1 MNDREYLK
9 LNTSINTGSNAQDLH
24 YNDEGNVEAVI
35 ELNLPDNIFRSR
47 DGKRKVESVELQTSK
62 MRLSMEDTPIAQLP
76 LETDLMNDGLTA
88 TQCHLDVY
96 PFCLLDDG
104 VVKPDSIDDS
114 AFPSYKNHQQNFIF
128 YEVVGIDPDTEKPL
142 SDRYIKDYLFLTKD
156 ASTLPVISNAGI
168 HKYPKPFDIF
178 TDIID
183 RRFHDQILN
192 VCAQSNH
199 EPYRIEDGTL
209 FIKNIS
215 TLEQMFQDALESAIT
230 YASTTST
237 VDQSILLVSQ
247 FFYSHHPDAFPNI
260 DTTNSYQVTYATRND
275 IYYFVAVDNWLADV
289 DSNLKAACKPVV
301 RFQDQSI
308 SIGYDTSSFDT
319 LIPVLWNPTYVNTY
333 DHPQQMTM
341 NSYLDDAWQE
351 PPPKRMYKFNVV
363 LDESTDEFN
372 YSAISSQSPK
382 AFNILGDEEM
392 RKRFSFLPWIEFHPP
407 DIDED
412 QEYIIPEEKS
422 IKLEYTTTLFNK
434 AYFFNP
440 DIQNVTV
447 NLTDNQIQNH
457 QLPAISETTGLPD
470 FEYVYTFATIQGSET
485 RDTNLRG
492 QKQIRYQYYIR
503 KSDYEDE
510 ERRDRIDVRYNQYV
524 YYSTPS
530 DDSFID
536 DKPKITAL
544 GYVPTYCLD
553 PAVYRDVRFLR
564 KNINESYTM
573 NVDTFESDIT
583 ETPKTE
589 ANFTVDETVTEIN
602 TSEPQFSYTSIQ
614 SDGENRTILMFLCR
628 LQTNDDV
635 PQGENGTYFS
645 WIPAIVIPGVM
656 SVPPGFNGQIPP
668 VEPDS
673 VSEEYDSENERYE
686 INEYWNADH
695 YFGWDYTTEHNSSEP
710 DPPWLKYIY
719 PYQMPG
725 VPAPKR
731 SYSLNVQNYSPT
743 PVKETKQIVQTFE
756 NLNLENLTTTKPLD
770 FKHLTVETEGRIK
783 KEIIEIN
790 FSSSSSTPGY
800 FNPDAEIPVTAYS
813 YAGENTTGVTGIED
827 GTYCYVYQA
836 DLPDSSFDTV
846 ISDVT
851 DFPFNRRDEFYNQSF
866 TRGQRTD
873 RTSMESVTPIEL
885 STYSTSK
892 NATYSGI
899 QFNRT
904 SRSVIYLHSG
914 DSISFSDLEE
924 EITEPNLSLRDTV
937 YEANNFDTNRTL
949 KAIFWKNNDPDA
961 GPLLWYLGLSPKGHW
976 TNNFATWILDPS
988 STPTNFT
995 PLAITVDSEDPHD
1008 ITIGSSTI
1016 PVRTYKIYWKTLLGS
1031 ASVAT
1036 CLHFNSTDSKPIYQ
1050 YKQYNLKTIYTTD
1063 TNVTTRQPPN
1073 IPPYYVEDVQDIVPQ
1088 LLLDGWVLSIDPR
1101 IAYRPNI
1108 YNSNN
1113 KYYILD
1119 GTGAN
1124 INIGSTELV
1133 KINDDYYGNVFLN
1146 FIWDNLPLVVLS
1158 PITSIVLQLSGVD
1171 VNQEIQPVNRT
1182 QTGGST
1188 LTASIPIIE
1197 NFYTLAQSLRDLHDE
1212 LVVVKDTIDDVATYK
1227 LSPSGGQE
1235 RNLRFKAQ
1243 YITKDG
1249 KIHQIY
1255 IPPNGVFS
1263 LQLTFAINYYST

>member
-47 DGKRKVESVELQTSK
+47 DGRRKVESVELQTSK

-104 VVKPDSIDDS
+104 IVKPDSIDDT
-114 AFPSYKNHQQNFIF
+114 AFPSYKNHQANFTF
-128 YEVVGIDPDTEKPL
+128 YEVVGIDPDTEKPM
-142 SDRYIKDYLFLTKD
+142 SDRYIKDYLFLT
-156 ASTLPVISNAGI
+156 AAISTLPVISNAGI
-168 HKYPKPFDIF
+168 RKYPKPFDVF

-183 RRFHDQILN
+183 RFLHDQILN

-230 YASTTST
+230 YASTTSM
-237 VDQSILLVSQ
+237 VDQSILLVSRT
-247 FFYSHHPDAFPNI
+247 FYNQHSDAFPYIN
-260 DTTNSYQVTYATRND
+260 TSNSYSVAYATKYD
-275 IYYFVAVDNWLADV
+275 IYYFVAVDDVLAVADP
-289 DSNLKAACKPVV
+289 SLKAACKPVV

-341 NSYLDDAWQE
+341 NSWLDENAWQE
-351 PPPKRMYKFNVV
+351 PPPKRMYKFDVV
-363 LDESTDEFN
+363 LDESTNEFN
-372 YSAISSQSPK
+372 YSANSTQSPK
-382 AFNILGDEEM
+382 AFNIIGDEEM
-392 RKRFSFLPWIEFHPP
+392 RQRFSFLPWIEFHPP

-412 QEYIIPEEKS
+412 QEYIAQGVNS
-422 IKLEYTTTLFNK
+422 ASLEYTTTLYNK

-440 DIQNVTV
+440 DIQTVTV
-447 NLTDNQIQNH
+447 DLTNEQIQNH
-457 QLPAISETTGLPD
+457 QLPAISQTTGLPE
-470 FEYVYTFATIQGSET
+470 FEYSYTFASIQGSTE
-485 RDTNLRG
+485 RDTNLKG
-492 QKQIRYQYYIR
+492 EKQIRYQYVIM
-503 KSDYEDE
+503 KSDYEDAQ
-510 ERRDRIDVRYNQYV
+510 RRNRIDVRHDQYV
-524 YYSTPS
+524 YYSTMN
-530 DDSFID
+530 DTSFISNN
-536 DKPKITAL
+536 PKITTS
-544 GYVPTYCLD
+544 GYVPTYCLNPSID
-553 PAVYRDVRFLR
+553 QDVRFVR
-564 KNINESYTM
+564 KNINDSYTM
-573 NVDTFESDIT
+573 NLDTSQSTTTVTPIT
-583 ETPKTE
+583 ET
-589 ANFTVDETVTEIN
+589 NFTVDETVTELN
-602 TSEPQFSYTSIQ
+602 TSEPQFSYATL
-614 SDGENRTILMFLCR
+614 DTNEENRTILMFLCR

-635 PQGENGTYFS
+635 PQGENRDYFS
-645 WIPAIVIPGVM
+645 WLPAIVIPGVA
-656 SVPPGFNGQIPP
+656 SVPAIYDGQIPP

-673 VSEEYDSENERYE
+673 VTEVYDAEHERYI
-686 INEYWNADH
+686 INEFWNADH
-695 YFGWDYTTEHNSSEP
+695 YFGWDYATEHNLSEP
-710 DPPWLKYIY
+710 DPSWLKYIF
-719 PYQMPG
+719 PNNISTS
-725 VPAPKR
+725 
-731 SYSLNVQNYSPT
+731 SYSLDVQNYSPT
-743 PVKETKQIVQTFE
+743 PVKETKQIVQSFE
-756 NLNLENLTTTKPLD
+756 NLNIENLDTSNPND
-770 FKHLTVETEGRIK
+770 FKHLHVETVGQIK
-783 KEIIEIN
+783 KELIEIN
-790 FSSSSSTPGY
+790 FSSSSSSTPGC

-813 YAGENTTGVTGIED
+813 YSGESITGVTGIED

-836 DLPDSSFDTV
+836 DLPDASFAAEIT
-846 ISDVT
+846 DVSQ
-851 DFPFNRRDEFYNQSF
+851 FPFNRRDEFYNQSF
-866 TRGQRTD
+866 TRGHRTD
-873 RTSMESVTPIEL
+873 RTSLTSVTPIDL
-885 STYSTSK
+885 STYSNSK
-892 NATYSGI
+892 NTTYSGI

-904 SRSVIYLHSG
+904 AESDIYLHSE

-924 EITEPNLSLRDTV
+924 EITEPNLSSRDTV
-937 YEANNFDTNRTL
+937 YETNNFDTNASL
-949 KAIFWKNNDPDA
+949 KAVFWKNNDATA
-961 GPLLWYLGLSPKGHW
+961 GPVLWYLGLNPKGHW
-976 TNNFATWILDPS
+976 VNNFATWILNPA
-988 STPTNFT
+988 STVRTFT
-995 PLAITVDSEDPHD
+995 PVAIQTSEGLHD
-1008 ITIGSSTI
+1008 ITIGTSTI
-1016 PVRTYKIYWKTLLGS
+1016 SVRTYKIYWRTLPGS
-1031 ASVAT
+1031 GSFAT
-1036 CLHFNSTDSKPIYQ
+1036 CLHFNSNSSQPLYQ
-1050 YKQYNLKTIYTTD
+1050 YKQYNLKTVYTTD
-1063 TNVTTRQPPN
+1063 TEVTPYQPPN
-1073 IPPYYVEDVQDIVPQ
+1073 IPSYYLEFVQDVKPQ
-1088 LLLDGWVLSIDPR
+1088 LEVKVFTIDPR
-1101 IAYRPNI
+1101 IVYRPNI

-1133 KINDDYYGNVFLN
+1133 KINDEYYGNVFLN
-1146 FIWDNLPLVVLS
+1146 FIWNNLPLVVLS

>member
-9 LNTSINTGSNAQDLH
+9 LNTSINTGSNARDLH

-35 ELNLPDNIFRSR
+35 DLNLPDNIFRSR
-47 DGKRKVESVELQTSK
+47 DGRRKVESVELQTSK

-104 VVKPDSIDDS
+104 IVKPDSIDDS
-114 AFPSYKNHQQNFIF
+114 AFPSYKNHQVNFTF
-128 YEVVGIDPDTEKPL
+128 YEVVGIDPDTEKPMNE
-142 SDRYIKDYLFLTKD
+142 RYIKDYLFLTKD
-156 ASTLPVISNAGI
+156 ISTLPVTSNAGI

-183 RRFHDQILN
+183 RRPIDQILN

-237 VDQSILLVSQ
+237 VDQSILLVSR
-247 FFYSHHPDAFPNI
+247 FFYSQHSDAFPNI
-260 DTTNSYQVTYATRND
+260 DTTNSYQVTYATKDD
-275 IYYFVAVDNWLADV
+275 IYYFVAVDNWLAEV

-319 LIPVLWNPTYVNTY
+319 LIPVLWNPTYVDTY

-372 YSAISSQSPK
+372 YAANSTQSPK

-412 QEYIIPEEKS
+412 QEYIAQGANS
-422 IKLEYTTTLFNK
+422 ASLEYTTTLYNK

-440 DIQNVTV
+440 DIQTVTV
-447 NLTDNQIQNH
+447 DLTNDQIQNH
-457 QLPAISETTGLPD
+457 QLPAISESTGLPE
-470 FEYVYTFATIQGSET
+470 FEYKYTFASIQGSTTTDE
-485 RDTNLRG
+485 NLPG
-492 QKQIRYQYYIR
+492 QKQIRYRYYIK
-503 KSDYEDE
+503 KSDYENE
-510 ERRDRIDVRYNQYV
+510 GRRDRIDVRYNQYV
-524 YYSTPS
+524 YYSTMN
-530 DDSFID
+530 DTSFID
-536 DKPKITAL
+536 TNPEITAS
-544 GYVPTYCLD
+544 GYIPTYCLN
-553 PAVYRDVRFLR
+553 PSINPEVRFLR

-573 NVDTFESDIT
+573 NVNTSQSTTTVAPTT
-583 ETPKTE
+583 EPD
-589 ANFTVDETVTEIN
+589 FTVNETVTEIN
-602 TSEPQFSYTSIQ
+602 TSEPQFNYATLGT
-614 SDGENRTILMFLCR
+614 DGENRTILMFLCR

-635 PQGENGTYFS
+635 PQGENRSYFS
-645 WIPAIVIPGVM
+645 WLPAIVIPEIT
-656 SVPPGFNGQIPP
+656 SVPPIYNGQIPP

-673 VSEEYDSENERYE
+673 VSEVYDSENERYE

-695 YFGWDYTTEHNSSEP
+695 YFGWDYTGEHNSSEP
-710 DPPWLKYIY
+710 DPPWLKYIF
-719 PYQMPG
+719 PAQMSGIPG
-725 VPAPKR
+725 PKR
-731 SYSLNVQNYSPT
+731 SYSLDVQNYSPT
-743 PVKETKQIVQTFE
+743 PVKETSQIVQSFE
-756 NLNLENLTTTKPLD
+756 NLNIANLDTSNPND
-770 FKHLTVETEGRIK
+770 FNHLHVETEGRIK
-783 KEIIEIN
+783 KELIEIS
-790 FSSSSSTPGY
+790 FSSSSSTPGC

-813 YAGENTTGVTGIED
+813 YAGESTTGVTGIED

-836 DLPDSSFDTV
+836 DLPEASFAAEIT
-846 ISDVT
+846 DVSQ
-851 DFPFNRRDEFYNQSF
+851 FPFNRRDEFYNQSF

-873 RTSMESVTPIEL
+873 RTSFTSVTPIDL

-892 NATYSGI
+892 NTTYSGI

-904 SRSVIYLHSG
+904 AESDIYLHSG

-924 EITEPNLSLRDTV
+924 EIIEPNLSSRDTV

-949 KAIFWKNNDPDA
+949 KAIFWKNNDSTA
-961 GPLLWYLGLSPKGHW
+961 GPVLWYLGLSPKGHW
-976 TNNFATWILDPS
+976 ANNFATWIIDPS

-995 PLAITVDSEDPHD
+995 PLAIVTSEGLHN
-1008 ITIGSSTI
+1008 ITIGTSSI
-1016 PVRTYKIYWKTLLGS
+1016 SVRTYKIYWKTLYGS
-1031 ASVAT
+1031 GSVAT
-1036 CLHFNSTDSKPIYQ
+1036 CLHFNANDDHPLYQ
-1050 YKQYNLKTIYTTD
+1050 YKQYNLKTVYTTD
-1063 TNVTTRQPPN
+1063 TDVITSQPPN
-1073 IPPYYVEDVQDIVPQ
+1073 IPPYYLEFVQDVEPQ
-1088 LLLDGWVLSIDPR
+1088 LDDLKVFSIDPR
-1101 IAYRPNI
+1101 IVYRPNI

-1133 KINDDYYGNVFLN
+1133 KIYDDYYGNVFLN

-1158 PITSIVLQLSGVD
+1158 PITSIVLQLSGAD

-1212 LVVVKDTIDDVATYK
+1212 LVVVKDSIDDTATYK